1 LKFHEYNPDN
11 TNLFTAIEAGSVK
24 INGVSYNKSVAVMP
38 DEIQSN
44 WNVDSFEALQETHF
58 SCFLALKPEV
68 LLLGTGAK
76 QHFPHPSLYR
86 SLTDAGISVEAMDT
100 HAACH
105 TYNILAAEDR
115 KVIAA
120 IIIQEAS

>member
-1 LKFHEYNPDN
+1 
-11 TNLFTAIEAGSVK
+11 
-24 INGVSYNKSVAVMP
+24 MP
-38 DEIQSN
+38 DELQQN
-44 WNVDSFEALQETHF
+44 WNVAAFDELQESHF
-58 SCFLALKPEV
+58 SRFLALKPEV

-76 QHFPHPSLYR
+76 QQFPHPSLYHA
-86 SLTDAGISVEAMDT
+86 LTDAGICVEAMDT

-120 IIIQEAS
+120 IIIQEES

>member
-1 LKFHEYNPDN
+1 MKFHEYNPAD
-11 TNLFTAIEAGSVK
+11 THLFTSIENGSVRV
-24 INGVSYNKSVAVMP
+24 NGIIYNKSIAVTP
-38 DEIQSN
+38 DEIYNN
-44 WNVDSFEALQETHF
+44 WNVATFEELQEVNF
-58 SCFLALKPEV
+58 SCFLTLRPEV

-76 QHFPHPSLYR
+76 QSFPHPKLYHA
-86 SLTDAGISVEAMDT
+86 LTNVGISVESMDT

-120 IIIQEAS
+120 IIIQKE

>member
-1 LKFHEYNPDN
+1 MKFHEYNPTN
-11 TNLFTAIEAGSVK
+11 INLFTAIEPGSVK
-24 INGVSYNKSVAVMP
+24 VNGISYNKSIVVAP
-38 DEIQSN
+38 DELQHN
-44 WNVDSFEALQETHF
+44 WNVATFEELNETHF

-68 LLLGTGAK
+68 LLLGTGTK

-86 SLTDAGISVEAMDT
+86 ALTNAGISVEAMDT

>member
-1 LKFHEYNPDN
+1 
-11 TNLFTAIEAGSVK
+11 
-24 INGVSYNKSVAVMP
+24 MP
-38 DEIQSN
+38 DELHNN
-44 WNVDSFEALQETHF
+44 WNVATFEELNEAHF

-68 LLLGTGAK
+68 MILGTGAK

-86 SLTDAGISVEAMDT
+86 TLTDAGISVEAMDT

>member
-1 LKFHEYNPDN
+1 M
-11 TNLFTAIEAGSVK
+11 A
-24 INGVSYNKSVAVMP
+24 
-38 DEIQSN
+38 DELHNN
-44 WNVDSFEALQETHF
+44 WNVASFEELNETHF
-58 SCFLALKPEV
+58 SCFLAQKPEV
-68 LLLGTGAK
+68 VLLGTGAK

-86 SLTDAGISVEAMDT
+86 ALTDAGISVEAMDT

-120 IIIQEAS
+120 IIIQEEI